1 MKFFT
6 LLAGFFNLV
15 FLNLLLVQSATATP
29 VFINEIHYDNAGG
42 DLNEGFEIVGPAN
55 TDLSGWQLVLYNG
68 GNGKPYNSIPLSGI
82 LGNLLNGFGALS
94 FGVTGI
100 QNGAPDGVAL
110 VDAFDQVQQFLSYE
124 GVLTASEGV
133 ANGLTSLDIG
143 VFEPAST
150 QVGLSLQLVGVGTLY
165 SDFSWVANAPN
176 SFGRINENQGFSN
189 RQTVSEPGS
198 GWLWILALPMLFIG
212 RRSLPVR

>member
-6 LLAGFFNLV
+6 FLAGFFNLA

-82 LGNLLNGFGALS
+82 LGDMANGFGALS

-110 VDAFDQVQQFLSYE
+110 VDAFEQVLQFLSYE
-124 GVLTASEGV
+124 GVVTASGG
-133 ANGLTSLDIG
+133 AADGLTSLDIG
-143 VFEPAST
+143 VFEPPST
-150 QVGLSLQLVGVGTLY
+150 VAGSSLQLMGTGTLY
-165 SDFSWVANAPN
+165 SDFSWVANVPN
-176 SFGRINENQGFSN
+176 SFGSINENQRFSILK
-189 RQTVSEPGS
+189 TVSEPGS
-198 GWLWILALPMLFIG
+198 AWLWMLALPMLFIG
-212 RRSLPVR
+212 RRSLGAS